1 VDAIEMVGDD
11 WRIVGGPRGIGPIK
25 GFGMSHGWAWDIAR
39 VGVWRTV
46 RVCVAGSGTATS
58 DWPAQCSE
66 ALETQ
71 GRSIVEQLLHREDPP
86 LTIEITTSGIIE
98 K

>member
-1 VDAIEMVGDD
+1 MNRIELAGDD
-11 WRIVGGPRGIGPIK
+11 WRIVGGPRNIEGSIDGID
-25 GFGMSHGWAWDIAR
+25 MSHGWAWDVAR

-46 RVCVAGSGTATS
+46 RVCVTGSTTAN
-58 DWPAQCSE
+58 WPTQCAE

-71 GRSIVEQLLHREDPP
+71 GRSVVEQLLHREDPP
-86 LTIEITTSGIIE
+86 LTVGITADGIVE